1 MTPPFH
7 RPEAGP
13 PRPRPPFDGPR
24 TFGSVQRE
32 HVPLRTPD
40 GPLRAR
46 VPGHRLQPDRPAPP
60 WRPDN
65 RGRMARF
72 IDRFGW
78 RAYALPILAVAT
90 VLGLSNIALGGQ
102 PKHQPAAAPSTTSGA
117 PTSSA
122 PPRTTPS
129 PTPSTT
135 PSPTGAL
142 PTAVPTNASIA
153 ALPSGSASYPDKGD
167 GTFAVVPGTSA
178 TFGSGPLKRFAV
190 EVEGGMSGLDDAA
203 FAAVVTQTLSDPR
216 GWIHG
221 GISLRRVDSGRIDF
235 RVTLTSV
242 QTIRKKCGYTMKLET
257 SCSNAGEG
265 REFINVAR
273 WVRGAMSYGLDVA
286 DYRHYVINHEV
297 GHALG
302 HGHVK
307 CPKAGNMAPIMMEQ
321 TLGVTTPGVGACRPN
336 PWPYVHGK
344 LATGPPTT
352 G

>member
-1 MTPPFH
+1 
-7 RPEAGP
+7 
-13 PRPRPPFDGPR
+13 
-24 TFGSVQRE
+24 
-32 HVPLRTPD
+32 
-40 GPLRAR
+40 
-46 VPGHRLQPDRPAPP
+46 
-60 WRPDN
+60 
-65 RGRMARF
+65 MARF
-72 IDRFGW
+72 VDRFGW

-102 PKHQPAAAPSTTSGA
+102 PAKHHSTGA
-117 PTSSA
+117 PAPTVASSA
-122 PPRTTPS
+122 PSSVPPRSTPS
-129 PTPSTT
+129 ATPSAP
-135 PSPTGAL
+135 PSATSAL
-142 PTAVPTNASIA
+142 PTAAPTNGSIA
-153 ALPSGSASYPDKGD
+153 ALPAGAASYPKTGD
-167 GTFAVVPGTSA
+167 GTFTIVPGTSP
-178 TFGSGPLKRFAV
+178 TFGTGPLRRFAV
-190 EVEGGMSGLDDAA
+190 EVEGGMSGVDDAA
-203 FAAVVTQTLSDPR
+203 FASVVTQTLSDPR

-221 GISLRRVDSGRIDF
+221 GISLRRVDSGHIDF

-242 QTIRKKCGYTMKLET
+242 QTIRSKCGYTMKLET
-257 SCSNAGEG
+257 SCSNAAEG

-273 WVRGAMSYGLDVA
+273 WVRGAMSYGSDIA

-307 CPKAGNMAPIMMEQ
+307 CPKAGSMAPVMMEQ